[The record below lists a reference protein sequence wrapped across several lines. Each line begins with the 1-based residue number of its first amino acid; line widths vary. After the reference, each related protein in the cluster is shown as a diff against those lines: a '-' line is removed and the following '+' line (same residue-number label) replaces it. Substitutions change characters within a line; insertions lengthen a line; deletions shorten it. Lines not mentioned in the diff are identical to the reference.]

1 MSINECREI
10 YREAFGSDG
19 EFENRLFTCCFKYC
33 RTLSIGGKTAS
44 MLFALPCNIHSDAV
58 SVPAYY
64 IFAAA
69 TKKEFRGNGYMSR
82 LIRSLEADRL
92 LFLKPASPSLF
103 GFYERLGFQPFSVSS
118 NENSPCFA
126 EPARRLCGACRRRGK
141 KRRFHARRFS
151 KYDRNILIDGLFFP
165 YFME

>member
-44 MLFALPCNIHSDAV
+44 MLFALHCNIHSDAAPV
-58 SVPAYY
+58 SAYY

-126 EPARRLCGACRRRGK
+126 EPAEGFAALADKEEKAPISCTAL
-141 KRRFHARRFS
+141 F

-165 YFME
+165 FFME

>member
-44 MLFALPCNIHSDAV
+44 MLFALPCNIHNAAAP
-58 SVPAYY
+58 VPAYY

-82 LIRSLEADRL
+82 LIRSLESDRL

-103 GFYERLGFQPFSVSS
+103 GFYERAGLSAVF
-118 NENSPCFA
+118 
-126 EPARRLCGACRRRGK
+126 RLLK
-141 KRRFHARRFS
+141 
-151 KYDRNILIDGLFFP
+151 
-165 YFME
+165 

>member
-44 MLFALPCNIHSDAV
+44 MLFALPCNIHNAAAP
-58 SVPAYY
+58 VPAYY

-82 LIRSLEADRL
+82 LIRSLEARFF
-92 LFLKPASPSLF
+92 LFVGKRCKAF
-103 GFYERLGFQPFSVSS
+103 G
-118 NENSPCFA
+118 
-126 EPARRLCGACRRRGK
+126 RLCKARAVFIWGDGKRLKAQPLIKTEKRRG
-141 KRRFHARRFS
+141 S
-151 KYDRNILIDGLFFP
+151 GL
-165 YFME
+165 

>member
-44 MLFALPCNIHSDAV
+44 MLFALPCNIHKGAAPV
-58 SVPAYY
+58 SAYY

-82 LIRSLEADRL
+82 LIRSLEADQ
-92 LFLKPASPSLF
+92 ASLF
-103 GFYERLGFQPFSVSS
+103 K
-118 NENSPCFA
+118 
-126 EPARRLCGACRRRGK
+126 ARFPLAF
-141 KRRFHARRFS
+141 RF
-151 KYDRNILIDGLFFP
+151 L
-165 YFME
+165 

>member
-1 MSINECREI
+1 MSIKECREI
-10 YREAFGSDG
+10 YREAFGTD
-19 EFENRLFTCCFKYC
+19 EDFENRLFSACADYC
-33 RTLSIGGKTAS
+33 KTLCINGKTVS
-44 MLFALPCNIHSDAV
+44 MLFALPCNIYNGGGII
-58 SVPAYY
+58 PAYY

-69 TKKEFRGNGYMSR
+69 TKKEFRGKGYMTQ
-82 LIRSLEADRL
+82 LINSLETDRL

-126 EPARRLCGACRRRGK
+126 EPAEGFAALADKEEKAPISCTAL
-141 KRRFHARRFS
+141 F

>member
-10 YREAFGSDG
+10 YREAFGTD
-19 EFENRLFTCCFKYC
+19 EDFENRLFSACADYC
-33 RTLSIGGKTAS
+33 KELCINGKTVS
-44 MLFALPCNIHSDAV
+44 MLFALPCNIHKGGGLI
-58 SVPAYY
+58 PAYY

-126 EPARRLCGACRRRGK
+126 EPAEGFAALADEEEKAPISCTAL
-141 KRRFHARRFS
+141 F

>member
-1 MSINECREI
+1 MSINECKEI

-33 RTLSIGGKTAS
+33 RTFSIGGKTAS
-44 MLFALPCNIHSDAV
+44 MLFALPCNIHSDAAPV
-58 SVPAYY
+58 SAYY

-126 EPARRLCGACRRRGK
+126 CLFICQASRWARRLQR
-141 KRRFHARRFS
+141 S
-151 KYDRNILIDGLFFP
+151 
-165 YFME
+165 

>member
-44 MLFALPCNIHSDAV
+44 MLFALPCNIHNAAAP
-58 SVPAYY
+58 VPAYY

-69 TKKEFRGNGYMSR
+69 TKKEFRGKGYMTQ
-82 LIRSLEADRL
+82 LINSLKTDRL
-92 LFLKPASPSLF
+92 LFLKPANAPLF
-103 GFYERLGFQPFSVSS
+103 KFYEKLGFKRFEISAD
-118 NENSPCFA
+118 ENSPIYA
-126 EPARRLCGACRRRGK
+126 EPTGGFARLTLSEKPISTDCTALYKHK
-141 KRRFHARRFS
+141 KTA
-151 KYDRNILIDGLFFP
+151 DIGGLYFP
-165 YFME
+165 NLME

>member
-44 MLFALPCNIHSDAV
+44 MLFALPCNIHKGAAPV
-58 SVPAYY
+58 SAYY

-82 LIRSLEADRL
+82 LICSLEADRL

-103 GFYERLGFQPFSVSS
+103 GFYERLGFQPFYVSS
-118 NENSPCFA
+118 N
-126 EPARRLCGACRRRGK
+126 
-141 KRRFHARRFS
+141 
-151 KYDRNILIDGLFFP
+151 
-165 YFME
+165 